1 MSFLMCASL
10 LCRYSQRFF
19 SWLQFGLVC
28 DGKSTASESDKPL
41 THFIISVSQSYN
53 LPFLFYDTLE
63 VFDCEPSVQRRKE
76 FKSFVF
82 TLKVKAL
89 CLLYGY
95 SWCRGIFRVSLG
107 VFTLYLS
114 VPCWSCFSSLSSTVN
129 CRVMPSIRA
138 CSPRYSLYSALKSF
152 LYL

>member
-1 MSFLMCASL
+1 M
-10 LCRYSQRFF
+10 
-19 SWLQFGLVC
+19 
-28 DGKSTASESDKPL
+28 
-41 THFIISVSQSYN
+41 
-53 LPFLFYDTLE
+53 
-63 VFDCEPSVQRRKE
+63 
-76 FKSFVF
+76 
-82 TLKVKAL
+82 L

-152 LYL
+152 LYLWRCSGELITVYFLRRRIQKNILLNKKSPNYQGHSLSGQHLLWIFFVFLKCTFTLSAVKNRSHNSQHSCKSQSFSVTRLLSVFHK